1 MNQSHNQ
8 ANAVVTAGLCTAIAI
23 VLSMLGLYIPVSSLV
38 VSWLIPLPIM
48 YVGMKLGTRWS
59 LIVTAGTV
67 ILSAAFFGA
76 LSRAVTCASLALLG
90 TAMGVCYQR
99 QVRPALTLLVSA
111 AAVLAGWAAQALFA
125 VFIMGVSLDTISGA
139 FFGMFDIPPELLA
152 QFYSGET
159 LTQVEQSVK
168 TMQVEIRKTIY
179 FSALAAPV
187 MYGWIEMTIARL
199 IFRRLGMKDMPGLP
213 PLARWQM
220 PPASIYVYLFAI
232 GASLIYKGG
241 YVLPYEAGSALDLA
255 LYNLGVACSFI
266 FLLQGISIVWWLPER
281 YKGIR
286 PFRALIVA
294 AAFFIPLVQTFMI
307 IMGVFDMVMHYR
319 ERHQYK

>member
-1 MNQSHNQ
+1 MNHSPHQ
-8 ANAVVTAGLCTAIAI
+8 ANAVVTAGLCTAVAI

-76 LSRAVTCASLALLG
+76 MSRAVTCATLALLG
-90 TAMGVCYQR
+90 TAMGCCYGR
-99 QVRPALTLLVSA
+99 GVRPVVTLFVSA
-111 AAVLAGWAAQALFA
+111 LAVLLGWIGQGLFS
-125 VFIMGVSLDTISGA
+125 VLVMGVPLETISNA
-139 FFGMFDIPPELLA
+139 FFGMFEIPPDLLA

-159 LTQVEQSVK
+159 LAQVEESARV
-168 TMQVEIRKTIY
+168 MQEEIRKTIY

-187 MYGWIEMTIARL
+187 MYGWIEMSIARL
-199 IFRRLGMKDMPGLP
+199 VFRRLGMKDMPGLP
-213 PLARWQM
+213 PLSRWQM
-220 PPASIYVYLFAI
+220 PLAAVYVYLAAI
-232 GASLIYKGG
+232 GAGMIYKGG
-241 YVLPYEAGSALDLA
+241 YVLPYEAGSVLDLG
-255 LYNLGVACSFI
+255 LYNLGVACSFL

-286 PFRALIVA
+286 PFRAVIVA
-294 AAFFIPLVQTFMI
+294 AAFFIPLVQTFLI
-307 IMGVFDMVMHYR
+307 LMGVFDMLMHYR
-319 ERHQYK
+319 EKHQYK